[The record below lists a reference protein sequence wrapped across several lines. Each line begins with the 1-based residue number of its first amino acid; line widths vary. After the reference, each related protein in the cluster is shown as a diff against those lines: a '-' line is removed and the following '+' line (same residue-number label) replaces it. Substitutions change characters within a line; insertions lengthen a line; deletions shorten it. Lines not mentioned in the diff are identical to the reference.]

1 MKKKKNR
8 FILFWLSFIPG
19 AGEMYLG
26 FMKMGLSLLVMCIL
40 GIMAASE
47 LQMGILALIP
57 TVVWVYG
64 FFHANNL
71 GGLDDER
78 FYAME
83 DRYLGIVDEKDLIFF
98 EGSMIGKYKIGA
110 AILLILVGLNLLF
123 NVISEV
129 IADIFY
135 SLGYEGIYVQVS
147 RICGRIGTDM
157 LRVVIGVVIIWF
169 GLSLVR
175 GKKKEIESSDEQEDR
190 I

>member
-47 LQMGILALIP
+47 LRMGILALIP
-57 TVVWVYG
+57 IVVWIYG

-78 FYAME
+78 FYGME
-83 DRYLGIVDEKDLIFF
+83 DRYLGIINEKEF
-98 EGSMIGKYKIGA
+98 ESFGGFMVGKYKIGA
-110 AILLILVGLNLLF
+110 AVLLILVGLDLLF
-123 NVISEV
+123 NVISGAIE
-129 IADIFY
+129 DILY
-135 SLGYEGIYVQVS
+135 SLGYENIYLQVS
-147 RICGRIGTDM
+147 RICSRIGTDV
-157 LRVVIGVVIIWF
+157 LRVAIGIVIIWF
-169 GLSLVR
+169 GLSLIGGR
-175 GKKKEIESSDEQEDR
+175 KKEIESPEEQELS
-190 I
+190 